1 MTAYLFHLTVR
12 PGQHQRLRELN
23 DQYAAVMATVSG
35 GIAGLAGI
43 EKYLRGS
50 DYVERVDFDGDF
62 AEFAKQFT
70 ADREIRQFLR
80 QVDEC
85 FVESLR
91 DMTDQQ
97 MSCVQN
103 LPSPRPAEEGTSR
116 V

>member
-12 PGQHQRLRELN
+12 PGQHQRLRQLN
-23 DQYAAVMATVSG
+23 DQYADAMTSVTSG
-35 GIAGLAGI
+35 IVGLGGI
-43 EKYLRGS
+43 EKYVLGD

-62 AEFAKQFT
+62 TDFAKQFT

-91 DMTDQQ
+91 DMADQQ

-103 LPSPRPAEEGTSR
+103 LTS
-116 V
+116 